1 MILYIIIFL
10 LAIFFSYFAF
20 KESKVNISFLL
31 LMVLTLCL
39 PAAFRSYD
47 VGIDVQLYVEPL
59 WRDACLSNSWHQY
72 QINATFDTEK
82 GYLMLNYIISRF
94 TTNIAWL
101 FFIHQLILVAS
112 LTFIISK
119 CRKYNPLSFL
129 LIGIYCFYYYCTS
142 LSMFRMSVA
151 IALCFFLS
159 YFLFTGKYKWFIVG
173 ALFTSIFH
181 NSAVL
186 VLLLLPIKLII
197 DRFKNKQTL
206 LLVLVLAS
214 GVVLYASFFVL
225 ATYLIS
231 SGFLADKFLT
241 YTEQVGYKTH
251 KIDLVLLGI
260 SFFMVYLVPK
270 VKRSENY
277 CLYFKF
283 FILIAIMLTML
294 GSLFETANRLA
305 YYFTFPAFAI
315 LPLVSKYSKHNYP
328 LIIILVTT
336 IVFWMYGAI
345 TSDMDGTI
353 PYELMYDIL

>member
-20 KESKVNISFLL
+20 KESKVNIPFLL
-31 LMVLTLCL
+31 LIVLTLCL

-82 GYLMLNYIISRF
+82 GYLILNYIISRF

-119 CRKYNPLSFL
+119 CRKYNPLAFL

-159 YFLFTGKYKWFIVG
+159 YYLFTGKYKWFVVG

-197 DRFKNKQTL
+197 DRFKDKQTL

-214 GVVLYASFFVL
+214 GVVLYVSFFGL
-225 ATYLIS
+225 TTYLIS

-270 VKRSENY
+270 VKRNENY

-283 FILIAIMLTML
+283 FILIAFMLTML

-336 IVFWMYGAI
+336 IVYWMYGAI

-353 PYELMYDIL
+353 PYELM